1 VSTDKQNAGSFRGE
15 SDAVND
21 QNPGAVARETL
32 KLLAARRVPPTPEN
46 YQRLYHEIAGTRPRP
61 QDPAGAHLL
70 EALQESAA
78 ARPEVQ
84 QLAAMARAAAD
95 HDWKQFSALLTGLAA
110 GRTVPLR
117 HDWAA
122 TLRELMRQLDGRQPT
137 SGLARKKEGL
147 ERLLIHHG
155 ADSQLPEKLQ
165 ALLRSWAEAA
175 GPGGGSPAESAEA
188 AVPQASVPAA
198 APQGAR
204 SAQADQVQQLRDL
217 LAQTIDV
224 GLAARLERFP
234 ELAGEARALAQQ
246 AREVRNADGWAR
258 FSAQLKQL
266 WYRLEVRAESDEEL
280 LNALL
285 RLLGLLVNNVGEL
298 VEDDRWVSGQL
309 TAVREVINEP
319 LSIERVQRA
328 ERGIKDVIYKQS
340 MLKHSL
346 REAKSTLKNLIGA
359 FVEQLGEMS
368 ASTAGYHGRVERY
381 AQRLETADDLPTLK
395 GIVDELMSDTRMVQL
410 DMQRYRDDI
419 SQAREQAELAEQR
432 VRELE
437 AELEQVSGQVRE
449 DQLTGTLNRR
459 GLEDAMQR
467 EVARAERR
475 KAPLCVA
482 VLDLDNFKKL
492 NDTYGHQAGD
502 EALVHLTSVVKNA
515 LRPTDILARFGGE
528 EFIILFGD
536 TRISQ
541 AVEVMRR
548 LQRELTRR
556 FFLHNNERLLITFSA
571 GVAALHPGETQE
583 SVFGRADKA
592 MYQAKL
598 QGKNRVV
605 AADE

>member
-1 VSTDKQNAGSFRGE
+1 MSTDKQNAGSFRGE
-15 SDAVND
+15 PDAVND
-21 QNPGAVARETL
+21 HNPGAIARETL
-32 KLLAARRVPPTPEN
+32 KLLAARRLPPTPEN
-46 YQRLYHEIAGTRPRP
+46 YQRLYHEIAGTPPRP

-70 EALQESAA
+70 AALQESAD

-84 QLAAMARAAAD
+84 QLAAMARAVAD
-95 HDWKQFSALLTGLAA
+95 QDWKQFSALLTGLAGA
-110 GRTVPLR
+110 RSTPPR
-117 HDWAA
+117 PDWAA
-122 TLRELMRQLDGRQPT
+122 ALRELVRQLDGRQPAA
-137 SGLARKKEGL
+137 GLARKKEGL

-155 ADSQLPEKLQ
+155 SDPQLPEKLQ
-165 ALLRSWAEAA
+165 ALLRSWGEAA
-175 GPGGGSPAESAEA
+175 GAGGGSLAESLEA
-188 AVPQASVPAA
+188 AVPQPPVPAV

-204 SAQADQVQQLRDL
+204 SEQAEQVQQLRDL
-217 LAQTIDV
+217 LAQTIDM

-246 AREVRNADGWAR
+246 AREVRNADGWVR
-258 FSAQLKQL
+258 FAAQLKQL
-266 WYRLEVRAESDEEL
+266 WYRLEMRAESDEEL
-280 LNALL
+280 LNGLL

-346 REAKSTLKNLIGA
+346 REAKSTLKHLIGA
-359 FVEQLGEMS
+359 FVEQLAEMS

-381 AQRLETADDLPTLK
+381 AQRLQTADDLPTLK
-395 GIVDELMSDTRMVQL
+395 GIVDELMGDTRMVQL

-419 SQAREQAELAEQR
+419 GQAREQAELAEQR

-482 VLDLDNFKKL
+482 VLDLDNFKRL

-502 EALVHLTSVVKNA
+502 EALVHLTKVVKNA

-571 GVAALHPGETQE
+571 GVAALHPAETQE